1 MTWPDNGA
9 SAAARQQMAAALT
22 GGRVSEWTDAFTAIP
37 RHVFVPRF
45 YHQDTTGAWQSLAW
59 GDPGYLE
66 AVYSDEA
73 LTTQLDDQGV
83 PTSSSSQPSVMLRML
98 EALGAEEGHQV
109 LELGTGTG
117 YNAALLSH
125 RVADKAVTSV
135 DIDYGLV
142 KAANRHLDTVGLCPF
157 VVCGDGAQGWP
168 DRAPY
173 DRIIAT
179 VGLHSIPGP
188 ILEQAAPGSVIVVPL
203 GYGIVRLT
211 VTAPGQASGRFQPT
225 PAYFMARRSNGAAPR
240 FDEAAQ
246 QQPTDTAVPPADLL
260 GRLKFPA
267 SLALPGY
274 VSCSWKDTDGNLES
288 VGLWTPDGSTATAHV
303 SGAVRQCGP
312 RRLWDTVEDLAK
324 SFTGTPDLED
334 FNLVITPTGQV
345 VSYGANG
352 GPSWALLATP

>member
-1 MTWPDNGA
+1 MMWPDNCA
-9 SAAARQQMAAALT
+9 SAAARQRMAAALT
-22 GGRVSEWTDAFTAIP
+22 GGRVSEWTEAFAAIP
-37 RHVFVPRF
+37 RHVFVARF
-45 YHQDTTGAWQSLAW
+45 FQQDSTGAWQSLMW

-66 AVYSDEA
+66 SVYSDEA
-73 LTTQLDDQGV
+73 LTTQLDDHGV

-98 EALGAEEGHQV
+98 EALDAEEGHQV

-125 RVADKAVTSV
+125 RVGDKAVTSV
-135 DIDYGLV
+135 DVDYGLV
-142 KAANRHLDTVGLCPF
+142 KAAGVHLGAVGLRPF
-157 VVCGDGAQGWP
+157 VACTDGAQGWP

-173 DRIIAT
+173 DRVIAT

-188 ILEQAAPGSVIVVPL
+188 VLDQAAPGAVIVVPL
-203 GYGIVRLT
+203 GYGIVRVT
-211 VTAPGQASGRFQPT
+211 VTDAGSASGRFLPT

-246 QQPTDTAVPPADLL
+246 QQPTDTSVPPADLL
-260 GRLKFPA
+260 DRLKFPA

-274 VSCSWKDTDGNLES
+274 VTCSWKDTDGNLES
-288 VGLWTPDGSTATAHV
+288 VGLWTPDGATATAHV

-312 RRLWDTVEDLAK
+312 QRLWDTVEDLAK

-334 FNLVITPTGQV
+334 FHLTITPTGQV
-345 VSYGANG
+345 VSYRADG
-352 GPSWALLATP
+352 GPSWALPATP

>member
-22 GGRVSEWTDAFTAIP
+22 GGRVSEWTEAFAAIP

-45 YHQDTTGAWQSLAW
+45 YQQDSTGAWQSLTW

-66 AVYSDEA
+66 SIYSDEA

-98 EALGAEEGHQV
+98 EALDVEEGHQV

-125 RVADKAVTSV
+125 RVGDKSVTSV
-135 DIDYGLV
+135 DIDYELV
-142 KAANRHLDTVGLCPF
+142 KAAGDHLDTVGLRPF
-157 VVCGDGAQGWP
+157 VACADGAQGWP

-173 DRIIAT
+173 DRVIAT

-188 ILEQAAPGSVIVVPL
+188 LLDQAAPGAVIVVPL
-203 GYGIVRLT
+203 GYGIVRVT
-211 VTAPGQASGRFQPT
+211 VTEPGHASGRFLT
-225 PAYFMARRSNGAAPR
+225 PAYFMARRSNGVAPR
-240 FDEAAQ
+240 FDEVAQ
-246 QQPTDTAVPPADLL
+246 QQPTDTSVPPGDLL
-260 GRLKFPA
+260 DRLKFPA
-267 SLALPGY
+267 SLAFPGY
-274 VSCSWKDTDGNLES
+274 VSCSWKDPGGTLES
-288 VGLWTPDGSTATAHV
+288 VGLWTPDGSTATVHV

-312 RRLWDTVEDLAK
+312 RRLWDVVEELAE

-334 FNLVITPTGQV
+334 FQLTISPAGQV
-345 VSYGANG
+345 VSYGVGG
-352 GPSWALLATP
+352 GPSWALPATP